1 MKIIHIP
8 ASEILELEIETDG
21 WAEIVRF
28 RVLQGSVS
36 GLPESGRVDV
46 LVDRGVETFAGSAVI
61 ERTLV
66 ANGKRVVLLS
76 IRNPVVTGR

>member
-8 ASEILELEIETDG
+8 ASEILELETGTDG
-21 WAEIVRF
+21 RAEVVRF
-28 RVLQGSVS
+28 RVLLGAVQ
-36 GLPESGRVDV
+36 GLPDSGRIDV
-46 LVDRGVETFAGSAVI
+46 LVDRGVDTFAGSAVI

-66 ANGKRVVLLS
+66 ANGRRVVLLS